1 MVIHFVVDFE
11 VVVLGIFLM
20 DSCFECRFNKGI
32 IKKIIDVMDL
42 GIFCGDSLRSGFRCS
57 RIGNIFG

>member
-20 DSCFECRFNKGI
+20 DSCFECRFNKDI

-42 GIFCGDSLRSGFRCS
+42 GIFCGDSFRSGF
-57 RIGNIFG
+57 

>member
-1 MVIHFVVDFE
+1 
-11 VVVLGIFLM
+11 M

-32 IKKIIDVMDL
+32 IKKIINVIDL
-42 GIFCGDSLRSGFRCS
+42 GIFGGDSFRSGFRRS